1 MGEGTRRRE
10 KTEPCPLLHRFLFS
24 PRFNF
29 LAAVS
34 VVYLTNH
41 KIKKHT
47 KKNKQKNASYVGY
60 PG

>member
-10 KTEPCPLLHRFLFS
+10 KTEPRPLLRRFLFG

-41 KIKKHT
+41 KIKKT
-47 KKNKQKNASYVGY
+47 KKLPAT
-60 PG
+60 